1 MVVAAI
7 FNVGASVMNGGS
19 GTGIV
24 DFFHGLQVAIMM
36 ALMLNLVQF
45 VWWTCK
51 LRRPGNTFWEVHQP
65 TMFVLLSA
73 LLVNIQPLAILVIG
87 SWKLCCGHCETFA
100 KTNST
105 GHFQIPGC
113 EVGGYTYPPWSNGE
127 ARTCSAPGGN
137 IFWDVSYCAGSQ
149 YPIFPTVWQ
158 GWMVQVICTW
168 GGYIFMFIGV
178 FQATKLHLK
187 LINKWRGIRRGH
199 GGISMQ
205 PPGGAVL
212 PA

>member
-36 ALMLNLVQF
+36 TLMLNLVQF

-51 LRRPGNTFWEVHQP
+51 QRRPGNTFWEVHQP
-65 TMFVLLSA
+65 TMLVLLSA
-73 LLVNIQPLAILVIG
+73 ILVNIQPLAILVIG
-87 SWKLCCGHCETFA
+87 SWKLCCAPCTNFPNMPNCAAGDFTF
-100 KTNST
+100 
-105 GHFQIPGC
+105 
-113 EVGGYTYPPWSNGE
+113 PPWSDG
-127 ARTCSAPGGN
+127 ARRACSAPGGN
-137 IFWDVSYCAGSQ
+137 LFWDASFCGGKQ
-149 YPIFPTVWQ
+149 YSIFPTVWQ
-158 GWMVQVICTW
+158 GWAVQICCTW
-168 GGYIFMFIGV
+168 GGYICMFIGV

-187 LINKWRGIRRGH
+187 LVNKWRAIRRSG
-199 GGISMQ
+199 GGIPMQ
-205 PPGGAVL
+205 QPTSAVR